1 MHVAMADEA
10 VRIGPPPSQQS
21 YLKGDTILSVAK
33 ETGAEKLPP
42 FLINFVFRR
51 GGYSPR
57 IRIPV

>member
-33 ETGAEKLPP
+33 ETGAGKAPTI
-42 FLINFVFRR
+42 FDQFCV
-51 GGYSPR
+51 
-57 IRIPV
+57 

>member
-33 ETGAEKLPP
+33 ETGAEKAPNVSDQ
-42 FLINFVFRR
+42 FCI
-51 GGYSPR
+51 
-57 IRIPV
+57 